1 MTITAEVVPLEDNR
15 VRLDVAVP
23 KDEVDKK
30 MDRTVRRLGR
40 EIRVPGFRPGKVPA
54 NVVYQRIGR
63 DAIVD
68 QMLRDSLVEWY
79 SKVVADTGIRPI
91 EDPDVELPEAPPGD
105 TGFTF
110 TATVQLRPKA
120 TLGVYTGLE
129 VAKGEPEVDQEALAA
144 EIDRLREMVARL
156 EPVERAAEKGDFVT
170 LDFDGTVDGEPLASA
185 SARDYLVEIGGAR
198 LVGGFSDRLP
208 GMSAG
213 DTKTFPVD
221 YPEADGRSE
230 LSGKTVKYTVTVK
243 GVQAKLLPEADD
255 ALAAQVSEFD
265 TMAELRADVERR
277 LHEQAQAEVD
287 ELFRRAVI
295 DAVVAT
301 STVDVPALMTR
312 NRVDAI
318 LHETAHRLPQG
329 MSFADYLRA
338 TNRTLDDARAE
349 LAPDAEMAIKRELVV
364 EAVAETESIAA
375 TDEEV
380 EAQVRTDA
388 LAAGRDP
395 EALLAELRTTDG
407 GVETLRNDMVMRKA
421 VDFLIES
428 TTAIPVAL
436 AEARE
441 RIWTPEA
448 PKAPEGGLW
457 TPDQPKPK
465 ATPKKPTKGLK

>member
-1 MTITAEVVPLEDNR
+1 MTITAEVVPLEENR
-15 VRLDVAVP
+15 VRLDVAIP

-54 NVVYQRIGR
+54 NVVYQRLGR
-63 DAIVD
+63 EAVID
-68 QMLRDSLVEWY
+68 QMLRDSLAEWY
-79 SKVVADTGIRPI
+79 SQVVSETGIRPI
-91 EDPDVELPEAPPGD
+91 DEPDVELPEAPPGD
-105 TGFTF
+105 AGFTF

-120 TLGVYTGLE
+120 TLGAYTGQD
-129 VAKGEPEVDQEALAA
+129 VAKGEAEVDPEALQA
-144 EIDRLREMVARL
+144 EVDRLREMIARL
-156 EPVERAAEKGDFVT
+156 EAVERPAGTGDFVT

-198 LVGGFSDRLP
+198 LVGGFSDRLA
-208 GMSAG
+208 GMSVG
-213 DTKTFPVD
+213 ETKTFPVD

-230 LSGKTVKYTVTVK
+230 LSGKTVRYTVTVK
-243 GVQAKLLPEADD
+243 GVQAKILPEADD
-255 ALAAQVSEFD
+255 ALAPQVSEFD
-265 TMAELRADVERR
+265 TMDELRADLERH
-277 LHEQAQAEVD
+277 LLEEAQAEVD

-295 DAVVAT
+295 DAAVAT
-301 STVDVPALMTR
+301 ATVAVPELMVRT
-312 NRVDAI
+312 RVDAI

-329 MSFADYLRA
+329 VSLGDYLRA
-338 TNRTLDDARAE
+338 TNRTLDQARAE

-364 EAVAETESIAA
+364 EAVAETESITA

-395 EALLAELRTTDG
+395 EALLTELRKTDG
-407 GVETLRNDMVMRKA
+407 GVETLRNDLVMRKA
-421 VDFLIES
+421 VDFMIES
-428 TTAIPVAL
+428 TNAIPVGL

-448 PKAPEGGLW
+448 PKVPDGGLW
-457 TPDQPKPK
+457 TPDQPKP
-465 ATPKKPTKGLK
+465 ATTSKIVKGIK

>member
-1 MTITAEVVPLEDNR
+1 MTITAEVVPLKDNR

-23 KDEVDKK
+23 KGEVDKK

-54 NVVYQRIGR
+54 NVVYQRFGR
-63 DAIVD
+63 DAIID
-68 QMLRDSLVEWY
+68 QMLRDSLAEWY
-79 SKVVADTGIRPI
+79 SQVVTDTGIRPI
-91 EDPDVELPEAPPGD
+91 EDPDVELPEDPPGD
-105 TGFTF
+105 DGFTF

-120 TLGVYTGLE
+120 TLGAYSGLD
-129 VAKGEPEVDQEALAA
+129 VAKGEAEVDPEALQT

-156 EPVERAAEKGDFVT
+156 EPVERAAAKGDFVT

-208 GMSAG
+208 GMAAG

-243 GVQAKLLPEADD
+243 GVQAKILPEVDD
-255 ALAAQVSEFD
+255 ALATQVSEFE
-265 TMAELRADVERR
+265 TMAELQADVER
-277 LHEQAQAEVD
+277 LLLEQAQAEVD

-295 DAVVAT
+295 DAAVAT
-301 STVDVPALMTR
+301 AKVDVPELMTR
-312 NRVDAI
+312 IRIDAI
-318 LHETAHRLPQG
+318 LQETANRLPQG
-329 MSFADYLRA
+329 MTFADYLRA
-338 TNRTLDDARAE
+338 TNRTLDDARAA

-364 EAVAETESIAA
+364 EAVAETESIAV

-388 LAAGRDP
+388 LAAGRDS
-395 EALLAELRTTDG
+395 ETLLAELRKTDG

-428 TTAIPVAL
+428 MNAIPVGL

-465 ATPKKPTKGLK
+465 TKTTKGPK

>member
-1 MTITAEVVPLEDNR
+1 MTITAEIVPLEDNR

-23 KDEVDKK
+23 KGEVDKK

-54 NVVYQRIGR
+54 TVVLQRFGR

-68 QMLRDSLVEWY
+68 QMLRDSLTEWY
-79 SKVVADTGIRPI
+79 TQAVVETGIRPI
-91 EDPDVELPEAPPGD
+91 EDPDVDLPDDPPGD
-105 TGFTF
+105 DGFSF

-120 TLGVYTGLE
+120 KLGKYKGLD
-129 VAKGEPEVDQEALAA
+129 VAKGEPEIEPDALQA
-144 EIDRLREMVARL
+144 EIDRLREMEARL
-156 EPVERAAEKGDFVT
+156 EAVERPAEKGDFVT

-185 SARDYLVEIGGAR
+185 SARDYLVEIGGTR

-221 YPEADGRSE
+221 YPETDGRSE
-230 LSGKTVKYTVTVK
+230 LSGKTVRYTVTLK
-243 GVQAKLLPEADD
+243 GVQAKILPEIDD
-255 ALAAQVSEFD
+255 ALAGKVSEFD
-265 TMAELRADVERR
+265 TWDELHADVERR
-277 LHEQAQAEVD
+277 LQEQAQAEVD

-295 DAVVAT
+295 DAAVGTAT
-301 STVDVPALMTR
+301 IDVPEVMVR

-338 TNRTLDDARAE
+338 TGRTLNDTRAE

-364 EAVAETESIAA
+364 EAVAETESIAIS
-375 TDEEV
+375 DEEV
-380 EAQVRTDA
+380 DVQVRNDA

-395 EALLAELRTTDG
+395 EALLIELRKAD
-407 GVETLRNDMVMRKA
+407 GVEALREDLVMRRA
-421 VDFLIES
+421 VDFLIEQ
-428 TTAIPVAL
+428 TNAIPVGL

-441 RIWTPEA
+441 RLWTPEA
-448 PKAPEGGLW
+448 PKVPDGGLW

-465 ATPKKPTKGLK
+465 PTKGLKT

>member
-1 MTITAEVVPLEDNR
+1 MTITSEVVPLEENR

-54 NVVYQRIGR
+54 TVVYQRFGR

-68 QMLRDSLVEWY
+68 QMLRDSLTEWY
-79 SKVVADTGIRPI
+79 LQAVVDSGIKPI
-91 EDPDVELPEAPPGD
+91 EEPDVDLPDDPPGD
-105 TGFTF
+105 QGFSF

-120 TLGVYTGLE
+120 TLGAYKGLDI
-129 VAKGEPEVDQEALAA
+129 AKGEPDVEPDALQA

-156 EPVERAAEKGDFVT
+156 EAVERPAEKGDFVT
-170 LDFDGTVDGEPLASA
+170 LDFDGTVDGEALASA
-185 SARDYLVEIGGAR
+185 SARDYLVEIGGQR
-198 LVGGFSDRLP
+198 LVGAFSDRLP
-208 GMSAG
+208 GMAAG

-221 YPEADGRSE
+221 YPETDGRSE
-230 LSGKTVKYTVTVK
+230 LSGKTVKYTVTLK
-243 GVQAKLLPEADD
+243 GVQAKILPEVDD
-255 ALAAQVSEFD
+255 TLATQVSEFD
-265 TMAELRADVERR
+265 TMDELRADIEKR
-277 LHEQAQAEVD
+277 LQEQSQAEVD

-295 DAVVAT
+295 DGAVKNAKI
-301 STVDVPALMTR
+301 DVPEVMVR

-329 MSFADYLRA
+329 VTFADYLRA
-338 TNRTLDDARAE
+338 TGRTLEQARTE

-364 EAVAETESIAA
+364 EAVADAEAITV

-395 EALLAELRTTDG
+395 EVLLAELRKAD
-407 GVETLRNDMVMRKA
+407 GVETLRDDLVMRKA
-421 VDFLIES
+421 VDFLIEN
-428 TTAIPVAL
+428 TNAIPVGL

-465 ATPKKPTKGLK
+465 PTKGASK